1 MQHYIDLSHTIDN
14 GLITYKGL
22 PAPIICD
29 YLSREDSKKHYE
41 EGTQFQIGKI
51 EMVTNTGTY
60 IDCPFH
66 RFENGKDLSEVS
78 LENFVDLD
86 AITIDVPYTKTIEI
100 TENHLK
106 NYKIKNKAVL
116 IYTGW
121 DAHWNTDNYFENN
134 PYLTKEAAEYL
145 RDAGV
150 KLVGIDSHNIDDTR
164 GKSRPVHTTLL
175 GAEILIVEH
184 LCNLQSLPHDGFTF
198 SAVPPKFKGA
208 GTFPVRAFA
217 TIKKV

>member
-1 MQHYIDLSHTIDN
+1 MKKQHIDLSHVIEN

-29 YLSREDSKKHYE
+29 YLSRKESKKHYE
-41 EGTQFQIGKI
+41 EGTEFQIGKI
-51 EMVTNTGTY
+51 EMVSNTGTY

-78 LENFVDLD
+78 LDSFVNLE
-86 AITIDVPYTKTIEI
+86 AVKIHIPYSETIEI

-106 NYKIKNKAVL
+106 NYTLKDRAVL
-116 IYTGW
+116 IHTEW
-121 DAHWNTDNYFENN
+121 DKHWNTDNYFENN
-134 PYLTKEAAEYL
+134 PYLTEEASKYL
-145 RDAGV
+145 RDAGA
-150 KLVGIDSHNIDDTR
+150 KLVGIDSHNIDDTE

-175 GAEILIVEH
+175 GANILIVEH
-184 LCNLQSLPHDGFTF
+184 LCNLQQLPKEGFTF
-198 SAVPPKFKGA
+198 SAIPPKFKGL

-217 TIKKV
+217 TLQK